1 MYCIQKQTNADENYE
16 SSKMDTAKD
25 FILRPGS
32 KPLKFDKGDIVMG
45 GTNLFGS
52 GGGDSKGGDS
62 TKIDRMISLL
72 EQLVNTKGSVYIDGA
87 RVGDALVMG
96 TYRSV

>member
-1 MYCIQKQTNADENYE
+1 MAN
-16 SSKMDTAKD
+16 D
-25 FILRPGS
+25 FILRPGT
-32 KPLKFDKGDIVMG
+32 KPLKFNKDDIVIG

-52 GGGDSKGGDS
+52 GGGDS

>member
-1 MYCIQKQTNADENYE
+1 MGMAH
-16 SSKMDTAKD
+16 D
-25 FILRPGS
+25 FILRPGT
-32 KPLKFDKGDIVMG
+32 KPLKFNKDDIVIG

-52 GGGDSKGGDS
+52 GGGDS